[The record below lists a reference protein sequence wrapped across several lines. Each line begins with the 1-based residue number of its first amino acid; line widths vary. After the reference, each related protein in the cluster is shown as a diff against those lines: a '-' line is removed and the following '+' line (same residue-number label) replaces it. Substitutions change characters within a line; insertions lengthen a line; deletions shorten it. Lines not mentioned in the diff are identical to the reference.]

1 MTDVT
6 VLQIAQNAILVAL
19 KICTPILGLSLSVG
33 LMVSIFQAATQIQE
47 NTLSFVPKIIAMVG
61 ALLVF
66 GPWMLRLMVDYAGG
80 LLISLPNY
88 VR

>member
-1 MTDVT
+1 MTDVA
-6 VLQIAQNAILVAL
+6 VLQLAQNAILVAL
-19 KICTPILGLSLSVG
+19 KISAPILGLSLAVG

-47 NTLSFVPKIIAMVG
+47 STLTFVPKIIAMVV

-66 GPWMLRLMVDYAGG
+66 GPWMLRVMTDYASG